1 MRNIAENVRSENMIP
16 VVRARLAMVLQR
28 EGLRVTEIAAA
39 LNTTPAAV
47 VQYLKGKRGRL
58 VGRPAQL
65 DRTIEALAE
74 RILQRVRSGVREG
87 VRMPELMDAA
97 DQLIIASKG
106 SKMLEETTPKDNRQ
120 IVDVLRQRLE
130 LELKASERCLES
142 AVKFDDQYSKLL
154 LRMIAADSMRH
165 ADVVSQIISWTELPR
180 EPTLN
185 VPKKEFLDAILQI
198 EDKAGEQSLR
208 DTVKISHPVAR
219 LLLEWIDADEKKHER
234 IIGKM
239 VHLIQGSSLS
249 IVCASLAANI
259 TCVVCCKGGGSGTFY
274 NGPIFRTSSILPRS
288 FVPHLTMSASSH

>member
-1 MRNIAENVRSENMIP
+1 MIP
-16 VVRARLAMVLQR
+16 VVRARLALSLRR
-28 EGLRVTEIAAA
+28 EGLRVKEIAAA

-58 VGRPAQL
+58 VVRPAQV
-65 DRTIEALAE
+65 DRTIDALADKV
-74 RILQRVRSGVREG
+74 LQRVRSGVREG
-87 VRMPELMDAA
+87 VRMPELMEAA
-97 DQLIIASKG
+97 DQIIIASKG
-106 SKMLEETTPKDNRQ
+106 SKMLEETPQKREKQ
-120 IVDVLRQRLE
+120 VVEVLRQRLE

-185 VPKKEFLDAILQI
+185 VPRKEFLDAILQI

-239 VHLIQGSSLS
+239 AHLIQGS
-249 IVCASLAANI
+249 
-259 TCVVCCKGGGSGTFY
+259 T
-274 NGPIFRTSSILPRS
+274 
-288 FVPHLTMSASSH
+288 

>member
-1 MRNIAENVRSENMIP
+1 MRNIAEGIKSENLIP
-16 VVRARLAMVLQR
+16 VVRARLALSLRR
-28 EGLRVTEIAAA
+28 EGLRVKEIAVA

-58 VGRPAQL
+58 VARPAHV
-65 DRTIEALAE
+65 DRTIDALAE
-74 RILQRVRSGVREG
+74 RVLQRVRSGVREG
-87 VRMPELMDAA
+87 VRMPELMEAA
-97 DQLIIASKG
+97 DQIIIASKG
-106 SKMLEETTPKDNRQ
+106 SRILEETTEKREKQ
-120 IVDVLRQRLE
+120 VVEVLRQRLE
-130 LELKASERCLES
+130 LELRASERCLES

-198 EDKAGEQSLR
+198 EDKAGEFSLR

-239 VHLIQGSSLS
+239 VHLIRGS
-249 IVCASLAANI
+249 
-259 TCVVCCKGGGSGTFY
+259 T
-274 NGPIFRTSSILPRS
+274 
-288 FVPHLTMSASSH
+288 

>member
-1 MRNIAENVRSENMIP
+1 MK
-16 VVRARLAMVLQR
+16 
-28 EGLRVTEIAAA
+28 EIAAA

-58 VGRPAQL
+58 VVRPAQV
-65 DRTIEALAE
+65 DRTIDALADKV
-74 RILQRVRSGVREG
+74 LQRVRSGVREG
-87 VRMPELMDAA
+87 VRMPELMEAA
-97 DQLIIASKG
+97 DQIIIASKG
-106 SKMLEETTPKDNRQ
+106 SKMLEETPQKREKQ
-120 IVDVLRQRLE
+120 VVEVLRQRLE

-185 VPKKEFLDAILQI
+185 VPRKEFLDAILQI

-239 VHLIQGSSLS
+239 VHLIQGS
-249 IVCASLAANI
+249 
-259 TCVVCCKGGGSGTFY
+259 T
-274 NGPIFRTSSILPRS
+274 
-288 FVPHLTMSASSH
+288 

>member
-87 VRMPELMDAA
+87 VKMP
-97 DQLIIASKG
+97 
-106 SKMLEETTPKDNRQ
+106 EETTTKNNRQ

-185 VPKKEFLDAILQI
+185 VPK
-198 EDKAGEQSLR
+198 
-208 DTVKISHPVAR
+208 
-219 LLLEWIDADEKKHER
+219 
-234 IIGKM
+234 
-239 VHLIQGSSLS
+239 
-249 IVCASLAANI
+249 
-259 TCVVCCKGGGSGTFY
+259 
-274 NGPIFRTSSILPRS
+274 
-288 FVPHLTMSASSH
+288 